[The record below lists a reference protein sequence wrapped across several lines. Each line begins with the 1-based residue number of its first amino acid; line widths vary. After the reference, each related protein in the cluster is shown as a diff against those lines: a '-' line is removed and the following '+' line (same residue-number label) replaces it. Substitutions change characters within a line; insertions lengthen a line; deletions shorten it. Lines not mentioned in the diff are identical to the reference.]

1 MKKCV
6 VIILSVVMLFAAIP
20 MQADAAAVCGN
31 CGSTN
36 VIEQYGGCAVISG
49 YTHPFTTL
57 HGQPSGCT
65 VNIWQKYNILRC
77 NKCGYETRNY
87 FDDPW
92 EVHSNPTHK

>member
-36 VIEQYGGCAVISG
+36 VNVHYGGWGVVSG
-49 YTHPFTTL
+49 YTHPFTNL

-65 VNIWQKYNILRC
+65 VNILQKYNVIDCRA
-77 NKCGYETRNY
+77 CGAVTREY
-87 FDDPW
+87 YGPT
-92 EVHSNPTHK
+92 EEEHSNPTHK